1 VAEVNLE
8 RVTVIGATGPEGFG
22 LATRWAGAGIEVIIG
37 SREAAK
43 AEAAARRLAELVPR
57 GNVRGAE
64 NPEAAAAAEVV
75 VVTVPFSGVPAIYR
89 SIAEHLAEGATV
101 IDATVPVQASI
112 GGRPT
117 HVFGVWEGS
126 AAQLARSLL
135 PDHVKMCA
143 AFHSLSAAAL
153 SDRGVALQGDV
164 LGCGSKA
171 GKEAV
176 KALTEAIPKLRFVD
190 AGPLENARIV
200 ETITALLIGINH
212 RYKVDRAG
220 VHITNLPE

>member
-1 VAEVNLE
+1 
-8 RVTVIGATGPEGFG
+8 VIGGTGAEGFG
-22 LATRWAGAGIEVIIG
+22 LATRWADAGVEVIIG

-43 AEAAARRLAELVPR
+43 AESAAQRLSAMVPD

-64 NPEAAAAAEVV
+64 NPEAAAAAGVV
-75 VVTVPFSGVPAIYR
+75 VVTVPFAGLPAIYR
-89 SIAEHLAEGATV
+89 SISEHLAEGTVV
-101 IDATVPVQASI
+101 IDGTVPVQASI
-112 GGRPT
+112 GGKST

-135 PDHVKMCA
+135 PPHIKMCA
-143 AFHSLSAAAL
+143 AFHSLSAGAL
-153 SDRGVALQGDV
+153 SDRDAALHGDV
-164 LGCGSKA
+164 LACGSKD

-176 KALTEAIPKLRFVD
+176 KGLTEAIPELRYVD

-200 ETITALLIGINH
+200 ETITALLIGINR
-212 RYKVDRAG
+212 RYKIHGAG